1 LIIKLGSLIMKN
13 FLSIDQGTTSSRS
26 IIFDSNLKL
35 VKDSQKEYDLEYPN
49 DGWVELKPENVIETV
64 LETLEDVLSG
74 NHDIEACGITNQ
86 RETTIVW
93 SKLSGEPIY
102 PGIVWQDRR
111 THDLCTKLK
120 AEGHEEVIKEK
131 TGLVLDPYFS
141 ASKIKWILDNVKGAR
156 EKASKGELLF
166 GTIDSYLVYK
176 LSKEKNHFTDVTN
189 ASRTLLFNIK
199 TMDWDDELLDLFD
212 IPRTM
217 MPEVLCCDGNFGN
230 LNINNKEIPIRGV
243 IGDQQAALVGQGCFK
258 NGDMKST
265 FGTGCFLM
273 VNTKEKPVHIEEG
286 LLTTIAYSFNGE
298 VNYAIEGSIYSCG
311 NIIKWLRD
319 KMNFFETAK
328 DSEKFLNNNGETNNV
343 LFLPAFNGLG
353 APFWDS
359 DIRGGFYGITQDSS
373 IEDMVTA
380 AFQAIT
386 FQTKEITSI
395 LEKYDIEINNLLV
408 DGGMVGNNSFCQA
421 LADTLNKEIFQP
433 ENIEST
439 AIGACKVCM
448 MSSGL
453 DIEKIN
459 NSKIKPFKPNKRF
472 TETYSKNYT
481 KWKSYILNSL
491 IN

>member
-1 LIIKLGSLIMKN
+1 MKN

-273 VNTKEKPVHIEEG
+273 VNTKEKPVRIEEG

-459 NSKIKPFKPNKRF
+459 NSKIKPFKPNKRL

>member
-1 LIIKLGSLIMKN
+1 MKN

-319 KMNFFETAK
+319 KMNFFKTAK

-459 NSKIKPFKPNKRF
+459 NSKIKPFKPNKRL

>member
-1 LIIKLGSLIMKN
+1 MKN

-64 LETLEDVLSG
+64 LETLEDVLSA

-286 LLTTIAYSFNGE
+286 LLTTIAYSLNGE

-319 KMNFFETAK
+319 KMNFFKTAK

-459 NSKIKPFKPNKRF
+459 NSKIKPFKPNKRL

>member
-1 LIIKLGSLIMKN
+1 MKN

-35 VKDSQKEYDLEYPN
+35 IKDSQKEYDLEYPN

-459 NSKIKPFKPNKRF
+459 NSKIKPFKPNKRL

>member
-1 LIIKLGSLIMKN
+1 MKN
-13 FLSIDQGTTSSRS
+13 FLSIDKGTTSSRS

-217 MPEVLCCDGNFGN
+217 MPEVLCCDGNFGH

-286 LLTTIAYSFNGE
+286 LLTTIAYSLNGE

-319 KMNFFETAK
+319 KMNFFKTAK
-328 DSEKFLNNNGETNNV
+328 DSEKFLNNTGETNYV

-373 IEDMVTA
+373 IEDMITA

-408 DGGMVGNNSFCQA
+408 DGGMAGNNSFCQA

-448 MSSGL
+448 MSSGI

-459 NSKIKPFKPNKRF
+459 NSKIKPFKPNKRL

>member
-1 LIIKLGSLIMKN
+1 
-13 FLSIDQGTTSSRS
+13 
-26 IIFDSNLKL
+26 
-35 VKDSQKEYDLEYPN
+35 
-49 DGWVELKPENVIETV
+49 
-64 LETLEDVLSG
+64 
-74 NHDIEACGITNQ
+74 
-86 RETTIVW
+86 
-93 SKLSGEPIY
+93 
-102 PGIVWQDRR
+102 
-111 THDLCTKLK
+111 
-120 AEGHEEVIKEK
+120 
-131 TGLVLDPYFS
+131 
-141 ASKIKWILDNVKGAR
+141 
-156 EKASKGELLF
+156 
-166 GTIDSYLVYK
+166 
-176 LSKEKNHFTDVTN
+176 
-189 ASRTLLFNIK
+189 
-199 TMDWDDELLDLFD
+199 MDWDDQLLDLFD

-217 MPEVLCCDGNFGN
+217 MPRVLGCDGNFGH

-319 KMNFFETAK
+319 KMKFFKTAK

-421 LADTLNKEIFQP
+421 LADTLDKEIFQP

-459 NSKIKPFKPNKRF
+459 NSKIKPFKPNKRL

>member
-1 LIIKLGSLIMKN
+1 MKN

-64 LETLEDVLSG
+64 LETLEDVLSD

-319 KMNFFETAK
+319 KMNFFKTAK

-459 NSKIKPFKPNKRF
+459 NSKIKPFKPNKRL

>member
-1 LIIKLGSLIMKN
+1 MKN

-141 ASKIKWILDNVKGAR
+141 ASKIKWILDNVEGAR
-156 EKASKGELLF
+156 KKASNGELLF
-166 GTIDSYLVYK
+166 GTIDSYLIYK

-459 NSKIKPFKPNKRF
+459 NSKIKPFKPNKRL

>member
-1 LIIKLGSLIMKN
+1 MKN

-176 LSKEKNHFTDVTN
+176 LSKEKNHFTDVTI

-199 TMDWDDELLDLFD
+199 TMDWDD
-212 IPRTM
+212 
-217 MPEVLCCDGNFGN
+217 
-230 LNINNKEIPIRGV
+230 
-243 IGDQQAALVGQGCFK
+243 
-258 NGDMKST
+258 
-265 FGTGCFLM
+265 
-273 VNTKEKPVHIEEG
+273 
-286 LLTTIAYSFNGE
+286 
-298 VNYAIEGSIYSCG
+298 
-311 NIIKWLRD
+311 
-319 KMNFFETAK
+319 
-328 DSEKFLNNNGETNNV
+328 
-343 LFLPAFNGLG
+343 
-353 APFWDS
+353 
-359 DIRGGFYGITQDSS
+359 
-373 IEDMVTA
+373 
-380 AFQAIT
+380 
-386 FQTKEITSI
+386 
-395 LEKYDIEINNLLV
+395 
-408 DGGMVGNNSFCQA
+408 
-421 LADTLNKEIFQP
+421 
-433 ENIEST
+433 
-439 AIGACKVCM
+439 
-448 MSSGL
+448 
-453 DIEKIN
+453 
-459 NSKIKPFKPNKRF
+459 
-472 TETYSKNYT
+472 
-481 KWKSYILNSL
+481 
-491 IN
+491 

>member
-1 LIIKLGSLIMKN
+1 MKK

-26 IIFDSNLKL
+26 IIFDSDLKL

-49 DGWVELKPENVIETV
+49 DGWVELKPESVIETV
-64 LETLEDVLSG
+64 SETLRDVLSG
-74 NHDIEACGITNQ
+74 NYDIEACGITNQ

-93 SKLSGEPIY
+93 SRLSGEPIY

-111 THDLCTKLK
+111 THELCSELK
-120 AEGHEEVIKEK
+120 SAGHEVTIKEK

-141 ASKIKWILDNVKGAR
+141 ATKIKWILDNVEGAR

-166 GTIDSYLVYK
+166 GTVDSYLIYN
-176 LSKEKNHFTDVTN
+176 LSKEKNHLTDVTN

-199 TMDWDDELLDLFD
+199 TMDWDDDLLNLFE
-212 IPRTM
+212 IPRSM
-217 MPEVLCCDGNFGN
+217 MPDVLSCDGNYGH
-230 LNINNKEIPIRGV
+230 LLINDKEIPIRGV

-265 FGTGCFLM
+265 YGTGCFLM
-273 VNTKEKPVHIEEG
+273 VNTEKEPIHVKEG
-286 LLTTIAYSFNGE
+286 LLTTIAYSIKGE
-298 VNYAIEGSIYSCG
+298 VHYAIEGSIYSCG

-319 KMNFFETAK
+319 KMHFFDTTK
-328 DSEKFLNNNGETNNV
+328 DSENFLNTDGNTNNV

-373 IEDMVTA
+373 IEDMITS

-395 LEKYDIEINNLLV
+395 LEKYDIEISKLLV
-408 DGGMVGNNSFCQA
+408 DGGMVENNSFCQA
-421 LADTLNKEIFQP
+421 LADTLKKEILQP
-433 ENIEST
+433 ENVEST

-448 MSSGL
+448 IASGI
-453 DIEKIN
+453 DIDSLN
-459 NSKIKPFKPNKRF
+459 NSKIKSFKPVKSRV
-472 TETYSKNYT
+472 ETYDKNYEN
-481 KWKSYILNSL
+481 WKLYISNSL
-491 IN
+491 KINLE

>member
-1 LIIKLGSLIMKN
+1 MKK

-26 IIFDSNLKL
+26 IIFDSDLKL

-49 DGWVELKPENVIETV
+49 DGWVELKPESVIETV
-64 LETLEDVLSG
+64 SETLRDVLSG

-93 SKLSGEPIY
+93 SRLSGEPIY

-111 THDLCTKLK
+111 THELCNELK
-120 AEGHEEVIKEK
+120 SAGHEVTIKEK

-141 ASKIKWILDNVKGAR
+141 ATKIKWILDNVEGAR

-166 GTIDSYLVYK
+166 GTVDSYLIYN
-176 LSKEKNHFTDVTN
+176 LSKEKNHLTDVTN

-199 TMDWDDELLDLFD
+199 TMDWDDDLLNLFE
-212 IPRTM
+212 IPRSM
-217 MPEVLCCDGNFGN
+217 MPDVLSCDGNYGH
-230 LNINNKEIPIRGV
+230 LLINDKEIPIRGV
-243 IGDQQAALVGQGCFK
+243 IGDQQAALVGQDCFK

-265 FGTGCFLM
+265 YGTGCFLM
-273 VNTKEKPVHIEEG
+273 VNTEKEPIHVEEG
-286 LLTTIAYSFNGE
+286 LLTTIAYSIKGE
-298 VNYAIEGSIYSCG
+298 VHYAIEGSIYSCG

-319 KMNFFETAK
+319 KMHFFDTAK
-328 DSEKFLNNNGETNNV
+328 ESENFLNTNGNTNNV

-359 DIRGGFYGITQDSS
+359 DVRGGFYGITQDSS

-395 LEKYDIEINNLLV
+395 LEKYDIEISKLLV
-408 DGGMVGNNSFCQA
+408 DGGMVENNSFCQA
-421 LADTLNKEIFQP
+421 LANTLNKEILQP
-433 ENIEST
+433 ENVEST

-448 MSSGL
+448 MASGI
-453 DIEKIN
+453 DINSLN
-459 NSKIKPFKPNKRF
+459 NSKIKTFKPAQAQI
-472 TETYSKNYT
+472 ETYARNYEN
-481 KWKSYILNSL
+481 WQLYISNSL
-491 IN
+491 EINSE

>member
-1 LIIKLGSLIMKN
+1 MKN

-459 NSKIKPFKPNKRF
+459 NSKIKPFKPNKRL